1 LTEILR
7 FIVVFGDMNLGINS
21 SVLNGEKIL
30 GNMILMSAPNSFISK
45 KRSFILLPSFEEPI
59 EPKAEICKVSAPL
72 KTFLIKM
79 ELLVDK
85 PID

>member
-1 LTEILR
+1 MLFCPEILR

-30 GNMILMSAPNSFISK
+30 GNKILMSAPNSFISK

-59 EPKAEICKVSAPL
+59 EPKAEI
-72 KTFLIKM
+72 
-79 ELLVDK
+79 
-85 PID
+85 